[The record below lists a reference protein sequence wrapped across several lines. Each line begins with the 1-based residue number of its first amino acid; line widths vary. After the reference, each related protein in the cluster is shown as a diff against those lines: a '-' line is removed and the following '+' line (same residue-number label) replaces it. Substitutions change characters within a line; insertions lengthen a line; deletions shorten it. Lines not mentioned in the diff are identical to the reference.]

1 MASLENNRW
10 ELFCQY
16 HAKGEMAARA
26 AKMAGFTE
34 RSSEATASRLLRN
47 HKIAARMDEL
57 RAEQL
62 SSHTE
67 ATKKI
72 IEDVMVDKAY
82 VMRSLKSVAERCM
95 QTEPILDM
103 DGGVVFVETPDG
115 LMAPAYSF
123 DSRGAVAALVPLGKE
138 LGMFV
143 DRKEVLHGKL
153 EDMSE
158 HQLDAIINQL
168 STELGIARPTK
179 H

>member
-1 MASLENNRW
+1 
-10 ELFCQY
+10 
-16 HAKGEMAARA
+16 
-26 AKMAGFTE
+26 
-34 RSSEATASRLLRN
+34 
-47 HKIAARMDEL
+47 
-57 RAEQL
+57 
-62 SSHTE
+62 
-67 ATKKI
+67 
-72 IEDVMVDKAY
+72 
-82 VMRSLKSVAERCM
+82 
-95 QTEPILDM
+95 
-103 DGGVVFVETPDG
+103 
-115 LMAPAYSF
+115 MAPAYYF